1 MKQAFDRS
9 GEETNSNVVLYR
21 IETPWKSCVIY
32 FSVDGIVYASPLGTG
47 HSAVLTVLDFKS
59 LCFFLLVKDS

>member
-1 MKQAFDRS
+1 M
-9 GEETNSNVVLYR
+9 
-21 IETPWKSCVIY
+21 IY